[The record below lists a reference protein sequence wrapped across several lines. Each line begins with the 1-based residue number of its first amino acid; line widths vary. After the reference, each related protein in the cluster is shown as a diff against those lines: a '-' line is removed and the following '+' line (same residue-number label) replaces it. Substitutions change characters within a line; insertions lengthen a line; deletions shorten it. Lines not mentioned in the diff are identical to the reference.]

1 MAFSYKASISF
12 GLVYIPVK
20 LHAAVKPNEIG
31 FNMLDKDT
39 KSRIKYKKTCV
50 DCDGK
55 EVKQENIVKGYE
67 YEDGKYVIFTE
78 EDFEIIKSD
87 KDKNITI
94 ERFVELKEIDP
105 VYFDRAYYVEPTG
118 GEKAFLLLLR
128 AMEEGGKAGIAKTV
142 LGTKETLVV
151 LRAREGK
158 LIINTLFF
166 YDEIVKP
173 PFNVPNSELN
183 PQELTLAKSLLEG
196 MGGRFAAEEFKDEY
210 GEKLKAAIAAKIA
223 GKEIEAPEEQKT
235 YNILSLMDALQQS
248 VKNLRNKGAED
259 VAENKSSTGGAKK
272 TSEKAGKKPAKP
284 EERINA

>member
-20 LHAAVKPNEIG
+20 LHAAVKPNDIG
-31 FNMLDKDT
+31 FNMLDKET

-50 DCDGK
+50 DCDGR
-55 EVKQENIVKGYE
+55 EVKQENIVKGFE
-67 YEDGKYVIFTE
+67 YEDGKYVVFTN
-78 EDFEIIKSD
+78 EDFEKVKSA

-118 GEKAFLLLLR
+118 GERAFLLLLR
-128 AMEEGGKAGIAKTV
+128 AMEEGGKAGLAKTV

-166 YDEIVKP
+166 YDEVVKP
-173 PFNVPNSELN
+173 SFNVPQSELN
-183 PQELTLAKSLLEG
+183 EQELTLAKSLLEG
-196 MGGRFAAEEFKDEY
+196 MSGRFAAEDFKDEY
-210 GEKLKAAIAAKIA
+210 SEKLRAAIETKIA
-223 GKEIEAPEEQKT
+223 GKEIEAPEEKKT
-235 YNILSLMDALQQS
+235 HNIASLMDALQES
-248 VKNLRNKGAED
+248 VKNLRKED
-259 VAENKSSTGGAKK
+259 APKESNAVSDNDMSKPTKK
-272 TSEKAGKKPAKP
+272 KSEKPKEKT
-284 EERINA
+284 NA